1 MRISL
6 NEIKKLVK
14 EAAEVDADEIIK
26 LIGSRLVE
34 VEEKID
40 LAPKYAGI
48 YIVKVVECEAIPET
62 HLHLCQIETPE
73 KVQVVC
79 GAPNVRAG
87 MLAVWVAPGSIVPQ
101 TYGEENFKLDVR
113 KLRGYESH
121 GMLAA
126 IDELDLGDDH
136 EGIAEIDPS
145 LKNQQTGE
153 LVKPGDSFAEVFD
166 LNDIIL
172 DIENKSL
179 THRPDCFGLVGFA
192 REVAGI
198 LGVEFDNGNWFA
210 NDLQKVGENVDITIS
225 DPKICQRY
233 SCAVLEVK
241 DALEGDKYLTPM
253 DIFLAKADMRGISK
267 IVDVTNYLMLMTG
280 QPLHA
285 FDYDKF
291 LAVGG
296 ASTAK
301 VGVRL
306 ATNGEKLQLLDGKTI
321 DCNENDIVITSNNIP
336 VALAGA
342 MGGASTE
349 IDASTSRVLLE
360 SATFSLYNLRKT
372 QMAHGIFSEAIT
384 RFTKGQPAFQT
395 TPVLADAVAML
406 NGNVVAT
413 GDEVADKPESTV
425 VKITTEEI
433 NSLLGTSYDT
443 DLIVKTLSNVGFTV
457 NVVAGGVA
465 GGTPDGRSEAST
477 AGESA
482 TTGPAATLTVK
493 SPLWRTDIHIKE
505 DIIEE
510 VGRLLGYDNIP
521 LNYPTKPFIGAK
533 TPELLDLKNK
543 IRSILSDKLN
553 AHEVLTYTFVSKN
566 LQEQVGEDPNDSYEI
581 VNSISPEL
589 QRFRQTITPSLLE
602 KVRDNLKSGY
612 KDFSLYEINQ
622 VSKQSYGKDEDGV
635 PQLYTHLAFVT
646 VGDFYKMKANLVALL
661 KDLGFDTKKL
671 DFRAYDGH
679 FPYLE
684 SLRSTTI
691 TTPHICAG
699 EVKKPVLK
707 RLKISETVSAFEI
720 SLDDLIKEIPEI
732 HASTINLSK
741 FPSVERDIT
750 VKIAADTPFSAAEKA
765 IEDVFVA
772 SDLDVSIQP
781 VSLYQ
786 PEGDTKNRNLSF
798 HVEFKSTKK
807 TLESAEISA
816 IMEKVSEN
824 VKQAV
829 GAEII

>member
-14 EAAEVDADEIIK
+14 EAAEVDADELIK

-62 HLHLCQIETPE
+62 HLHLCQIDTGERGDGSQSTLT
-73 KVQVVC
+73 QVVC

-101 TYGEENFKLDVR
+101 TYGEENFKLDIR

-198 LGVEFDNGNWFA
+198 LGVEFDNGAWFT
-210 NDLQKVGENVDITIS
+210 NDLKQTGENIDIAIS
-225 DPKICQRY
+225 DSKICPRY

-395 TPVLADAVAML
+395 TLVLADAIAML

-413 GDEVADKPESTV
+413 GDKVADKPESAV

-433 NSLLGTSYDT
+433 NSLLGTNYDT
-443 DLIVKTLSNVGFTV
+443 SLITKTLSNVGFTV
-457 NVVAGGVA
+457 DVAA
-465 GGTPDGRSEAST
+465 GDV
-477 AGESA
+477 
-482 TTGPAATLTVK
+482 ATLTVK

-510 VGRLLGYDNIP
+510 VGRLFGYDNIP
-521 LNYPTKPFIGAK
+521 LSYPTKPFIGAK

-543 IRSILSDKLN
+543 IRNILSDKLN

-661 KDLGFDTKKL
+661 KNLGFDTKKL

-720 SLDDLIKEIPEI
+720 SLDDLIKEIPET

-772 SDLDVSIQP
+772 SDLNVSIQP

>member
-14 EAAEVDADEIIK
+14 EAAEVDADELIN

-62 HLHLCQIETPE
+62 HLHLCQIDTGESGDGSQPTLT
-73 KVQVVC
+73 QVVC

-145 LKNQQTGE
+145 LKNHQTGE
-153 LVKPGDSFAEVFD
+153 LVKPGDSFAEAFD

-198 LGVEFDNGNWFA
+198 LGVEFNNGNWFA

-233 SCAVLEVK
+233 SCAILEAK

-321 DCNENDIVITSNNIP
+321 DCNENDIIITSNNIP

-413 GDEVADKPESTV
+413 GDKVADKPESTV

-433 NSLLGTSYDT
+433 NSLLGTNYDT
-443 DLIVKTLSNVGFTV
+443 GLIAKTLSNVGFTV
-457 NVVAGGVA
+457 DVAA
-465 GGTPDGRSEAST
+465 GDV
-477 AGESA
+477 
-482 TTGPAATLTVK
+482 ATLTVK

-521 LNYPTKPFIGAK
+521 LSYPTKPFIGAK

-543 IRSILSDKLN
+543 IRNILSDKLN

-646 VGDFYKMKANLVALL
+646 VGDFYKMKVNLVALL
-661 KDLGFDTKKL
+661 KNLGFDTKKL

-707 RLKISETVSAFEI
+707 SLKISETVSAFEI
-720 SLDDLIKEIPEI
+720 SLDDLIEEIPET

-750 VKIAADTPFSAAEKA
+750 VKVAADTPFSAAEKA

-772 SDLDVSIQP
+772 SDLNVSIQP